1 MIEKHYIIY
10 TEILISKFMNE
21 ASINRES
28 AKKCVVIF
36 SEKMI
41 DYVCGYKHQN
51 RFWNQVLNEAKK
63 I

>member
-1 MIEKHYIIY
+1 
-10 TEILISKFMNE
+10 MNE
-21 ASINRES
+21 ASIDRES

-41 DYVCGYKHQN
+41 DYVYGYKHQN